1 MKVEVAT
8 TALLGFVPERKHD
21 SDAGYDMR
29 AAIPRP
35 ITIDPGD
42 SAWVPT
48 GVKAAIPDGYFGLQC
63 ARSGLS
69 CNHGITLANGVG
81 VIDSGYRGEIKAKLV
96 NLGKRPYT
104 IFPDDRVCQLIILP
118 YAKVDFVK
126 VDELEDS
133 DRGSNG
139 YGSTGTR

>member
-1 MKVEVAT
+1 MEEAVA
-8 TALLGFVPERKHD
+8 K
-21 SDAGYDMR
+21 
-29 AAIPRP
+29 
-35 ITIDPGD
+35 
-42 SAWVPT
+42 
-48 GVKAAIPDGYFGLQC
+48 
-63 ARSGLS
+63 
-69 CNHGITLANGVG
+69 LANGVG

-104 IFPDDRVCQLIILP
+104 IFPDDRVCQLVILP